1 MGQYI
6 GSAAIILDEAG
17 RVLMVHHSYGHLN
30 WEIPGGG
37 SEPGESAIETAI
49 REVREETGLEV
60 GVERMTGIYWDTA
73 TDSHHFAFRAHQ
85 VDPSAKPVADG
96 AEITEL
102 GFFSPDALPRPISD
116 FTLLRITDALAGS
129 RVDLPKTVGPRQWVE

>member
-1 MGQYI
+1 MGRYV
-6 GSAAIILDEAG
+6 GAAAIILDEAG

-37 SEPGESAIETAI
+37 SEPGESSIDTAV

-60 GVERMTGIYWDTA
+60 EVERMTGVYWDTT
-73 TDSHHFAFRAHQ
+73 TDSHHFVFRVRQ
-85 VDPSAKPVADG
+85 VDPSARPVADG

-116 FTLLRITDALAGS
+116 FTLKRIADALSGDAQL
-129 RVDLPKTVGPRQWVE
+129 LPTTLGPRQWVE